1 MGSFVR
7 DSPTFKNSSANMKK
21 HIPNIITL
29 LNQLSGII
37 ACIMAYNEAYDYALL
52 FVLIGA
58 AFDFC
63 DGAAAR
69 LLKVSSPMGKELDSL
84 ADMISFGLVPG
95 MVAFKLLTPLAE
107 IWEYLPY
114 FGFIITLFSALR
126 LAKFN
131 IDERQTSSFIGLATP
146 ANALFWLGAVY
157 GYNDFITSISPWY
170 VLGGAIIFSYL
181 LICEIP
187 IFALKFKNLSWK
199 DNYIRYIFIIGV
211 IILTISLQLQSLPII
226 IIWYLLIAIINNCTK
241 KIA

>member
-1 MGSFVR
+1 
-7 DSPTFKNSSANMKK
+7 MKK
-21 HIPNIITL
+21 HIPNFITL
-29 LNQLSGII
+29 LNQMSGIV
-37 ACIMAYNEAYDYALL
+37 ACIMAYNESYDYALL
-52 FVLIGA
+52 FVIIGA

-95 MVAFKLLTPLAE
+95 MVAYKLLAPLAE

-114 FGFIITLFSALR
+114 FGFVITLFSALR

-157 GYNDFITSISPWY
+157 GYNELIMTISPWY
-170 VLGGAIIFSYL
+170 IVGGVVLFSYL
-181 LICEIP
+181 LICEMP
-187 IFALKFKNLSWK
+187 IFALKFKNFSWG
-199 DNYIRYIFIIGV
+199 DNRVRYIFIIGV
-211 IILTISLQLQSLPII
+211 AALIATLQLQSLPII
-226 IIWYLLIAIINNCTK
+226 IIWYLLVAIIDNITK

>member
-1 MGSFVR
+1 
-7 DSPTFKNSSANMKK
+7 MKK
-21 HIPNIITL
+21 HIPNFITL
-29 LNQLSGII
+29 LNQMSGIV
-37 ACIMAYNEAYDYALL
+37 ACIMAYNESYDYALL
-52 FVLIGA
+52 FVIIGA

-95 MVAFKLLTPLAE
+95 MVAYKLLAPLAE

-114 FGFIITLFSALR
+114 FGFVITLFSALR

-157 GYNDFITSISPWY
+157 GYNDLIMTISPWY
-170 VLGGAIIFSYL
+170 IVGGVVLFSYL
-181 LICEIP
+181 LICEMP
-187 IFALKFKNLSWK
+187 IFALKFKNFSWG
-199 DNYIRYIFIIGV
+199 DNRVRYIFIIGV
-211 IILTISLQLQSLPII
+211 AALIATLQLQSLPII
-226 IIWYLLIAIINNCTK
+226 IIWYLLVAIIDNITK
-241 KIA
+241 KFA